1 MSIQAQA
8 AALDVACGDE
18 LTVDGCVARASPAH
32 PSPRLCAQPTHVRD
46 PVLTAQSRSASCDSL
61 TAPTRP
67 LTLNVTDALLPE
79 LCELRWCVAPCAPRP
94 AQLVPHASACVS
106 AFGLLCVLLRNV
118 CGSREVCGLC
128 SFGSAGILTLAT
140 TCKTYAVGL
149 KHEVRRAT
157 AIVVWRPSFSD
168 VCCGCIIRYVAK
180 SDSMHAWHLLL
191 GVDDDDMPEL
201 IFSDAPVVLSVSE
214 HQSRGAVHTHVI
226 VWPM

>member
-1 MSIQAQA
+1 MYVLFPPPLVEQAKSLKGLKLGALTADRQPSVAQNEFLVMSIQAQAA

-46 PVLTAQSRSASCDSL
+46 PVLTAQLRSASCDSL

-106 AFGLLCVLLRNV
+106 AFGLL
-118 CGSREVCGLC
+118 
-128 SFGSAGILTLAT
+128 
-140 TCKTYAVGL
+140 
-149 KHEVRRAT
+149 
-157 AIVVWRPSFSD
+157 
-168 VCCGCIIRYVAK
+168 
-180 SDSMHAWHLLL
+180 
-191 GVDDDDMPEL
+191 
-201 IFSDAPVVLSVSE
+201 
-214 HQSRGAVHTHVI
+214 
-226 VWPM
+226 

>member
-1 MSIQAQA
+1 M
-8 AALDVACGDE
+8 
-18 LTVDGCVARASPAH
+18 
-32 PSPRLCAQPTHVRD
+32 
-46 PVLTAQSRSASCDSL
+46 
-61 TAPTRP
+61 
-67 LTLNVTDALLPE
+67 
-79 LCELRWCVAPCAPRP
+79 
-94 AQLVPHASACVS
+94 
-106 AFGLLCVLLRNV
+106 
-118 CGSREVCGLC
+118 C

-201 IFSDAPVVLSVSE
+201 IFSDAPVVLSVNE